1 MKVTAVVSTKG
12 GPGKTTVGVNLGAFC
27 ADAGIRK
34 FKDMA
39 ATAPPAVAN
48 MLNML
53 IAENYGFQNDLAGV
67 TSGTVAELLAT
78 KLGLSPERAAELV
91 VAVRLGVAAFNAAKA
106 VAVVVGKAGGAKATG
121 TAGEVAGTGARN
133 PLLDDAIARGGD
145 RQVVN
150 QESVPTCG
158 HNSCGMVLNTL
169 GKEVDVGTFIQKL
182 PPSEKGIFAQDV
194 ASLMK
199 SEGVPAS
206 AFGYR
211 NVADLAR
218 YTSNGTPVV
227 VRVVDKTTSCG
238 FPILL
243 WWMELQLEM
252 AFLLW
257 LFVTRI
263 TSSISVLLVS
273 LKEIFG

>member
-106 VAVVVGKAGGAKATG
+106 VAVVVGKAGGGGQNRLGRLEKLQ
-121 TAGEVAGTGARN
+121 ARA
-133 PLLDDAIARGGD
+133 LEIRCLTMR
-145 RQVVN
+145 
-150 QESVPTCG
+150 
-158 HNSCGMVLNTL
+158 
-169 GKEVDVGTFIQKL
+169 
-182 PPSEKGIFAQDV
+182 
-194 ASLMK
+194 
-199 SEGVPAS
+199 
-206 AFGYR
+206 YR
-211 NVADLAR
+211 EAVIVW
-218 YTSNGTPVV
+218 S
-227 VRVVDKTTSCG
+227 
-238 FPILL
+238 
-243 WWMELQLEM
+243 
-252 AFLLW
+252 
-257 LFVTRI
+257 
-263 TSSISVLLVS
+263 
-273 LKEIFG
+273 